1 MDGNENEWTWNE
13 NININQN
20 INQNKNININQIN
33 TKPTWSTER
42 KVALVV
48 FVSTLGVAL
57 VLTLLLVGIFDQP
70 PVVTPL
76 CPPGSKSDGKC
87 ISADSLSVSK
97 IINNSNDNNNNI
109 NDNNTNDNIITNT
122 KLYFTGPNKIPTS
135 TKIAKNNFTS
145 VRFNSI

>member
-20 INQNKNININQIN
+20 QNKNININQIN
-33 TKPTWSTER
+33 TKPSWSTER

-48 FVSTLGVAL
+48 FVSTLGVAV
-57 VLTLLLVGIFDQP
+57 VLTLLLVGVFDQP

-87 ISADSLSVSK
+87 ISADSLAVSK
-97 IINNSNDNNNNI
+97 MINNSDDNNN
-109 NDNNTNDNIITNT
+109 NNTNDNNNTIITNT

-135 TKIAKNNFTS
+135 TKIAKNNFTPN
-145 VRFNSI
+145 RFNLV